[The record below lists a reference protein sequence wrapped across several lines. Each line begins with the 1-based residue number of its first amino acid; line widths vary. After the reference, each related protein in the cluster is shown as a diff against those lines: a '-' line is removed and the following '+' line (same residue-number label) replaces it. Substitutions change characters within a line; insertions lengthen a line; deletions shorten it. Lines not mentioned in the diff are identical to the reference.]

1 MNAENTPPATPR
13 RTRIKVCGFTRAE
26 DALAAV
32 EAGVDAIGL
41 VFHPPSPRCI
51 DPERAAIIIRA
62 LPPFVSAVA
71 LFVDARPDTV
81 RAIREQIGFDLA
93 QYHGDETPEQCAAAG
108 VPWMKALRVRPGLDL
123 LHCAARFRDAR
134 GLLLDAFEEGVPGGT
149 GRRFDWS
156 LIPSG
161 LPLPLVLSGGLD
173 PGNVAEAVRRVRPF
187 AVDVSSGVE
196 SGKGIKCADRI
207 RAFVREVRNED
218 V

>member
-1 MNAENTPPATPR
+1 M
-13 RTRIKVCGFTRAE
+13 
-26 DALAAV
+26 AAV

-41 VFHPPSPRCI
+41 VFHAPSPRCI
-51 DPERAAIIIRA
+51 DPERAAAIVRA
-62 LPPFVSAVA
+62 LPPFVAAVA
-71 LFVDARPDTV
+71 LFVDAQPDTV
-81 RAIREQIGFDLA
+81 RAIREQTGFDLA

-108 VPWMKALRVRPGLDL
+108 VPWIKALRVRPGLDL
-123 LHCAARFRDAR
+123 LHCAARFREAR
-134 GLLLDAFEEGVPGGT
+134 GLLLDAFQEGVPGGT
-149 GRRFDWS
+149 GQRFDWS

-173 PGNVAEAVRRVRPF
+173 AGNVAEAVRSVRPF

-196 SGKGIKCADRI
+196 REKGIKCAERI